1 METELGRERPMLK
14 ERISLQSIGG
24 TSEIL
29 DEKSAKGE
37 AEVNSNVTSINR
49 NELARL
55 FVRSLQ
61 SKVKSKNNDILNNS
75 HADIKTSL

>member
-1 METELGRERPMLK
+1 MLK
-14 ERISLQSIGG
+14 ERISFQSIGG
-24 TSEIL
+24 SSEIL

-61 SKVKSKNNDILNNS
+61 SKVKARNENLLNNS
-75 HADIKTSL
+75 LADIKTSV

>member
-1 METELGRERPMLK
+1 M
-14 ERISLQSIGG
+14 SLQSVGE

-49 NELARL
+49 NELARF

-61 SKVKSKNNDILNNS
+61 SKVTSKNDDLLNNS

>member
-1 METELGRERPMLK
+1 MLK

-61 SKVKSKNNDILNNS
+61 SKVKSKNNDLLNNS
-75 HADIKTSL
+75 HTDIKTSL

>member
-1 METELGRERPMLK
+1 MLK

-55 FVRSLQ
+55 FVR
-61 SKVKSKNNDILNNS
+61 
-75 HADIKTSL
+75 